1 MDSGAQQDT
10 PNTGANASGAETT
23 EDAGAGDKSIGI
35 EKEKAPEVPEV
46 QTNPVPPSPGQ
57 ATPAAPEQPTPKAP
71 TPEKTAVPAKTG
83 TFKMKQIIKTATP
96 PAKTAPTFAKPAP
109 SSSAMTLHF
118 GKAAA
123 RPSFFQTPELEG
135 RVSLLTKSDKSLGS
149 LKEYCMKW
157 NDADCMDTASSKKKK
172 LAGASAA
179 GNPDA
184 ILASKPIPIASELL
198 SIQQRLH
205 LLADATNVSIL
216 LIYPS
221 PQKSRLSGIQTSGIF
236 NYSLPLSFFQIQLS
250 DI

>member
-10 PNTGANASGAETT
+10 SDTGAPASGVGTA
-23 EDAGAGDKSIGI
+23 EDAGTGDMSTGI
-35 EKEKAPEVPEV
+35 EKGKGPEVPEV
-46 QTNPVPPSPGQ
+46 RTDPAPVSTVQ

-71 TPEKTAVPAKTG
+71 TPDKTAAPAKTI
-83 TFKMKQIIKTATP
+83 TLKMKQIIKTATS
-96 PAKTAPTFAKPAP
+96 PATTAPASAKPAP

-172 LAGASAA
+172 LAGASGA

-198 SIQQRLH
+198 SI
-205 LLADATNVSIL
+205 
-216 LIYPS
+216 
-221 PQKSRLSGIQTSGIF
+221 
-236 NYSLPLSFFQIQLS
+236 
-250 DI
+250 